1 MAEESPSRLGPP
13 LLYSSRYEV
22 VLQRPDKLRILSPGD
37 GPATEFYYDGR
48 SMAAFAPK
56 ENYIARSDAPPTID
70 AALDQA
76 FARAQIYYPF
86 MDLLDADP
94 YKNVL
99 NGLRVAFYI
108 GESDS
113 VGGVKTYMVAY
124 ANDHAFVQA
133 WIGVDDKLPRRL
145 RAIYRSD
152 PAMLRHEMDIADW
165 KLNAPVPTGTSR
177 CPRLRRR
184 RCPFHSTVRT
194 TARLHRSREQGDN
207 HAEDR
212 DRDRCRTGDRPGTTA
227 RRGLYARK
235 SSGWQHLA
243 RVWGGHRAHERLR
256 WGAPS
261 TRTAAELSI
270 PMSMVA
276 RPRASMALV
285 RSTPTTTAVP
295 PRRNTE
301 KAHTTRP
308 VWRHGLPAAA
318 AGRLRLSSTGHGQLL
333 RRWLLQLRRIQ
344 YRGSRCG
351 RCRRRRGRCNR
362 GRVVRDDDH
371 HDDHDLRH
379 RQCLPDASGRLRN
392 AQGGRHHVLPLRQ
405 HMVPAE
411 LRRERRVL
419 QGGDGA
425 LNGNEAGCAVPI
437 SSRSRR

>member
-1 MAEESPSRLGPP
+1 MKSAVTSKGLGLAGLASAGLFLLGSPGTIGVAHAAAPAAPDVAPPAIELEPRALGILKGSADALAAAKTVSFRAVVAEESPSRLGPP

-22 VLQRPDKLRILSPGD
+22 VLQRPGKLRILSPGD

-165 KLNAPVPTGTSR
+165 KLNAPVPTGTFAV
-177 CPRLRRR
+177 PEAAKKALPI
-184 RCPFHSTVRT
+184 PF
-194 TARLHRSREQGDN
+194 
-207 HAEDR
+207 
-212 DRDRCRTGDRPGTTA
+212 DRPDDG
-227 RRGLYARK
+227 
-235 SSGWQHLA
+235 
-243 RVWGGHRAHERLR
+243 
-256 WGAPS
+256 
-261 TRTAAELSI
+261 TAASK
-270 PMSMVA
+270 P
-276 RPRASMALV
+276 
-285 RSTPTTTAVP
+285 
-295 PRRNTE
+295 
-301 KAHTTRP
+301 
-308 VWRHGLPAAA
+308 
-318 AGRLRLSSTGHGQLL
+318 
-333 RRWLLQLRRIQ
+333 
-344 YRGSRCG
+344 
-351 RCRRRRGRCNR
+351 
-362 GRVVRDDDH
+362 
-371 HDDHDLRH
+371 
-379 RQCLPDASGRLRN
+379 
-392 AQGGRHHVLPLRQ
+392 
-405 HMVPAE
+405 
-411 LRRERRVL
+411 
-419 QGGDGA
+419 
-425 LNGNEAGCAVPI
+425 
-437 SSRSRR
+437 